1 MPEYD
6 VRVSVLGHLQ
16 RGGSPSCFDRV
27 LASRM
32 GVRAVE
38 DLINGNS
45 NYMVGL
51 INDKIAV
58 TPLEQAVKGKSE
70 INQELIRVSDIMT
83 T

>member
-1 MPEYD
+1 M
-6 VRVSVLGHLQ
+6 LGHLQ